1 MAYGPNSNNP
11 RERRAYAD
19 NKLAQ
24 LKQGKATYQET
35 YEAVFAASKTRK
47 GRESGYI
54 QRLGAAG
61 VVLVDWSGTSFN
73 KSGIVQ
79 NNFGGYVMPREDAE
93 HWAKLGR
100 RIKFMDNRGDSIEDR
115 ALNAVV
121 TEHNKRFDMGYEAII
136 FTKMS
141 KGSYTDDYD
150 ASPGLGDIINPLE
163 HEGVTPLIAANDDAV
178 EARIAQLQ

>member
-1 MAYGPNSNNP
+1 
-11 RERRAYAD
+11 
-19 NKLAQ
+19 
-24 LKQGKATYQET
+24 
-35 YEAVFAASKTRK
+35 
-47 GRESGYI
+47 
-54 QRLGAAG
+54 
-61 VVLVDWSGTSFN
+61 
-73 KSGIVQ
+73 
-79 NNFGGYVMPREDAE
+79 
-93 HWAKLGR
+93 
-100 RIKFMDNRGDSIEDR
+100 MDNRGDSIEDR